1 MLTVKVA
8 KCLTRLYD
16 RQRVNYFLYDNSLIE
31 NLLKQNVA
39 NLLHSKDWDAINLVK
54 GDNNLLNKV
63 VKESALKWTIGQ
75 NNEMID
81 NPCVNILMEFFT
93 RKNNKSN
100 HLDEVRKKYAKVL
113 DNVKYLNSPDVDK
126 LENEIALIFGSMNTK
141 QQFEKFLKEC
151 FIQGVYPA

>member
-1 MLTVKVA
+1 M
-8 KCLTRLYD
+8 
-16 RQRVNYFLYDNSLIE
+16 
-31 NLLKQNVA
+31 
-39 NLLHSKDWDAINLVK
+39 K

-113 DNVKYLNSPDVDK
+113 DNVKYLNSPDVVK
-126 LENEIALIFGSMNTK
+126 LENESALFFGTMNTK